1 MGGIRF
7 IEKINSLKCF
17 TDRFDLLH
25 VSKGEILSNSDA
37 ESLCL
42 ADYKVLLCSQN
53 YSPMTRE
60 FVPFHDSVQLS
71 KEDIMFLEESRLN
84 TIDEPL
90 LAGFYYDVVS
100 NAQGKKT
107 SKYVDRIIDNYLKV
121 ILNPKEYKETDLSW
135 LLKSLI
141 YNSKTYKHREDD
153 VLDAIDA
160 VLSSDY
166 TLDLKF
172 RLIVNAYSFAFIKA
186 KQVEVMTAK
195 HQLMDCISESY
206 NDNYNYFNLLLK
218 CIPRNKERIIREIY
232 HRLAENEDIIIKQHQ
247 IDSTLSEN
255 LLNKSIYLENGGFY
269 DEAEDCY
276 RQFLIAKT
284 EGKGVE
290 SYNQSWTIP
299 QQLFHPYIIAIQNS
313 AFPLMTLALDDSLLP
328 PENIDEPALLSE
340 LKRLGIRTTFID
352 NNGNPHSGDGF
363 YGSQIMSLQY
373 HHQYELITLT
383 PILTSLKNLIE
394 NGSFSGI
401 KLCEYI
407 SSTWLG
413 KERLA
418 VNRSLRESHESW
430 LDVMRPSICSICFEI
445 TSEIMS
451 EGTYKGDYICSIDS
465 LVTKIEGCL
474 RDACRHL
481 LINTVKEKSHDEIPL
496 EQLFDKIEKYQVR
509 KEKVVI
515 SSASLR
521 MLRGILTK
529 QGKNLRNDIA
539 HGFTSITDYS
549 INNAITVLHC
559 LLKVCAMDIPE
570 GLTGYD
576 ARVVEIDKKN
586 NQK

>member
-53 YSPMTRE
+53 YGPMTRE
-60 FVPFHDSVQLS
+60 YVPFHDSVQLS